1 MQNARQGAPRRA
13 EAVARA
19 RSQRKDAFAGAKARH
34 AAPVKT
40 LRKPRIDRA
49 ARAERRRRVL
59 HHAIALVCLACV
71 ALLYVWL
78 RLQVLNQ
85 GYALSATSKLQQRL
99 EQEQR
104 ELKLEHATLTSPER
118 IEAMARRRLGL
129 RAPEKGQVIVL
140 P

>member
-1 MQNARQGAPRRA
+1 MAIAKH
-13 EAVARA
+13 
-19 RSQRKDAFAGAKARH
+19 SQAAQLATPKKAR
-34 AAPVKT
+34 V
-40 LRKPRIDRA
+40 DRA

-59 HHAIALVCLACV
+59 HHSIALFCLAAV

-85 GYALSATSKLQQRL
+85 GYALSATTKLQQRL

-104 ELKLEHATLTSPER
+104 ELQLEHATLSSPER
-118 IEAMARRRLGL
+118 VEAMARRRLGL
-129 RAPEKGQVIVL
+129 RPPEKGQVIVL

>member
-1 MQNARQGAPRRA
+1 LPRRNA
-13 EAVARA
+13 APAKRTP
-19 RSQRKDAFAGAKARH
+19 KARR
-34 AAPVKT
+34 V
-40 LRKPRIDRA
+40 DSA

-59 HHAIALVCLACV
+59 HHAAALFCLACV

-85 GYALSATSKLQQRL
+85 GYALSVTTKLQQRL

-118 IEAMARRRLGL
+118 VEAMARQRLGL

>member
-1 MQNARQGAPRRA
+1 MQNARQKATRRA
-13 EAVARA
+13 ELPPRARLQRRDHAPGARA
-19 RSQRKDAFAGAKARH
+19 KQATT
-34 AAPVKT
+34 VKT

-59 HHAIALVCLACV
+59 HHGIALVCLTLV

-85 GYALSATSKLQQRL
+85 GYALSATTKLQQRL

-118 IEAMARRRLGL
+118 VEGMARRRLGL
-129 RAPEKGQVIVL
+129 RPPEKGQVIVL

>member
-1 MQNARQGAPRRA
+1 MAIAK
-13 EAVARA
+13 
-19 RSQRKDAFAGAKARH
+19 RSQ
-34 AAPVKT
+34 AAQQFSAPK
-40 LRKPRIDRA
+40 KPRIDRA
-49 ARAERRRRVL
+49 ARVERRRRVL
-59 HHAIALVCLACV
+59 HHSIALLCLASV

-85 GYALSATSKLQQRL
+85 GYALSATTKLQQRL

-118 IEAMARRRLGL
+118 VEAMARRRLGL
-129 RAPEKGQVIVL
+129 RPPEKGQVIVL

>member
-1 MQNARQGAPRRA
+1 
-13 EAVARA
+13 VAIA
-19 RSQRKDAFAGAKARH
+19 KRSQV
-34 AAPVKT
+34 APVSAPKKT
-40 LRKPRIDRA
+40 RVDRA

-59 HHAIALVCLACV
+59 HHAVALLCLACV

-78 RLQVLNQ
+78 RLQVVNQ
-85 GYALSATSKLQQRL
+85 GYALSATAKLQQRL